1 MLTMWI
7 SSCNLKNDERLARL
21 RLIRSDNVG
30 PITFR
35 QLMGRYGNAIDA
47 IAALPELAKRGGR
60 KKPFKVYPKSK
71 AEEERAQAKKFGAR
85 FIILGDP
92 FYPEMLKA
100 CEDAPP
106 VLMAMGHIHLLEK
119 PSLGMV
125 GARNSSA
132 VGIKLAT
139 QIATELGEAG
149 LVITSGLARGI
160 DAAAHKGALATGT
173 IAVLGAG
180 LDVAYPRENAELHE
194 SIGENGLLL
203 SEHPLGTKPQASHFP
218 RRNRIISGLSKG
230 ILVVE
235 AALKS
240 GSLITARLA
249 GEQGREVFAIPGS
262 PLDPRANGTNSLIK
276 DGATLIESAEDIME
290 SLSSLR
296 SLPLSEPEYDLF
308 DSGETGDMQEPA
320 DENIR
325 NKILAKLNLTPIGI
339 DEIIRLIDM
348 PPQIILMTILELEL
362 AGLIR
367 RHAGNLISKFE

>member
-1 MLTMWI
+1 MWD
-7 SSCNLKNDERLARL
+7 STSNLKNEERLARL

-35 QLMGRYGNAIDA
+35 QLIARYGNAIDA
-47 IAALPELAKRGGR
+47 LNALPDLAKRGGK
-60 KKPFKVYPKSK
+60 KKPIKIYPKAK
-71 AEEERAQAKKFGAR
+71 AEAERAMAKEAGAR

-92 FYPEMLKA
+92 FYPEMLRA
-100 CEDAPP
+100 TEDAPP
-106 VLMAMGHIHLLEK
+106 VLMALGHIHLLEK
-119 PSLGMV
+119 PTLGMV

-132 VGIKLAT
+132 VGLKLAT
-139 QIATELGEAG
+139 QIAKELGEAG

-180 LDVAYPRENAELHE
+180 LDIVYPRENAELHE
-194 SIGENGLLL
+194 SIGGNGLLL

-276 DGATLIESAEDIME
+276 DGATLVESATDIIE

-296 SLPLSEPEYDLF
+296 SLPLSEPDHNLF
-308 DSGETGDMQEPA
+308 NIGQSEAIDEPTN
-320 DENIR
+320 E
-325 NKILAKLNLTPIGI
+325 KIYNEILEKLNLTPIGI
-339 DEIIRLIDM
+339 DEIIRLINV
-348 PPQIILMTILELEL
+348 PPQIILMAILELEL
-362 AGLIR
+362 AGLVR
-367 RHAGNLISKFE
+367 RHAGNLISKSE